1 MAPRVSIVT
10 GAASGIGRATAL
22 ALAAGGDVVL
32 AVDRDGDGAARTA
45 AEVAQA
51 GGAAEP
57 FVADLA
63 RADDCAAAVLAA
75 SALGEVGALVHV
87 AGVMLAHDSVEQV
100 GDDDLDRLLAVN
112 VGAIFR
118 LGRHAIPLMRA
129 RGGGVI
135 VTTSSVHAFA
145 TMTECAAY
153 AASKGAIVALT
164 RQMALDLAPDGIRA
178 VGVAPGSVD
187 TPLTRQELARRGLT
201 AGEAGFDATSGGT
214 AIGRVAAPE
223 ETAAVIAWLASDAAA
238 VVNGTTLVADAGLLA
253 RLV

>member
-10 GAASGIGRATAL
+10 GAASGIGRAAAL
-22 ALAAGGDVVL
+22 ALAAAGDVVL

-45 AEVAQA
+45 AEIAQA
-51 GGAAEP
+51 GGRAESCA
-57 FVADLA
+57 ADLA
-63 RADDCAAAVLAA
+63 DAGACRAAVGAGA
-75 SALGEVGALVHV
+75 ALGPVGALVHV
-87 AGVMLAHDSVEQV
+87 AGMMLAPDSVEHV

-145 TMTECAAY
+145 TMTDCAAY

-164 RQMALDLAPDGIRA
+164 RQLALDLAPDGIRS

-187 TPLTRQELARRGLT
+187 TPLTRRELERRGLT
-201 AGEAGFDATSGGT
+201 AAEAGFDASSGGT

-223 ETAAVIAWLASDAAA
+223 EIAAVIAWLASDAAA
-238 VVNGTTLVADAGLLA
+238 VVNGTTVTADAGLLA

>member
-45 AEVAQA
+45 AEVVAA
-51 GGAAEP
+51 GGAAEG
-57 FVADLA
+57 FAADVGA
-63 RADDCAAAVLAA
+63 SADCRSAVLAA
-75 SALGEVGALVHV
+75 SALGDVGALVHV
-87 AGVMLAHDSVEQV
+87 AGVMLAPDSVEHV
-100 GDDDLDRLLAVN
+100 ADDELDRLLAVN

-129 RGGGVI
+129 RGGGVV

-145 TMTECAAY
+145 TMTDCAAY

-164 RQMALDLAPDGIRA
+164 RQMALDLAADGIRS

-187 TPLTRQELARRGLT
+187 TALTRRELERRGLT
-201 AGEAGFDATSGGT
+201 AEEAGFDATGGGT

-223 ETAAVIAWLASDAAA
+223 EVAAVIAWLASDAASL
-238 VVNGTTLVADAGLLA
+238 VNGTTLTADAGLLA